1 MAKADGGGRVRR
13 AALMLLLALGLSA
26 CVATFRNHGYIPP
39 EADLAQVEVGVAT
52 REDVIALVG
61 RPTTGGVLNEDGF
74 YYVQSRFRHYGAF
87 EPQEI
92 EREILAITFDEAGL
106 VRNIERFG
114 LEDGQVVT
122 LSRRVTDDN
131 VRDNHL
137 HPAIAGRDR
146 QLRRRRFIGSEMIS
160 PWAERP
166 APTPLMQ

>member
-1 MAKADGGGRVRR
+1 MSAERRWEQALSQRNGGRRVLQ
-13 AALMLLLALGLSA
+13 AAMALLLGLGLSA

-39 EADLAQVEVGVAT
+39 EADLAQIEVGVAT

-61 RPTTGGVLNEDGF
+61 RPTTGGVLNDDGF
-74 YYVQSRFRHYGAF
+74 YFVQSRFRHYGAF
-87 EPQEI
+87 APQEI

-131 VRDNHL
+131 VRDTTF
-137 HPAIAGRDR
+137 IR
-146 QLRRRRFIGSEMIS
+146 QLLGAIGNFDAGRFIGSE
-160 PWAERP
+160 
-166 APTPLMQ
+166 